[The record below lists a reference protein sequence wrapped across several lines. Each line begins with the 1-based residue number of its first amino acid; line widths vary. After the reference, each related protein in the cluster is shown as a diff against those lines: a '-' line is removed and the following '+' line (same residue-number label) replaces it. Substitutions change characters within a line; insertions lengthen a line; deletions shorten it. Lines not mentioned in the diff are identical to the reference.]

1 MTSEPTPGEAPE
13 VPQAGP
19 PTDTSADIE
28 TAAEAPS
35 SAAEAAGSDATP
47 AETAAD
53 TADASAAVAA
63 EAAPPQSPPVPTRP
77 WARRTFVLRT
87 LGAIGAGLAA
97 VVAIPVAGL
106 ASAPASK
113 SPLRWSLLAGS
124 VAPTP
129 RSTGFVNLG
138 PLTNFPV
145 GGAPTLLPV
154 TVPVEIGGVAQDA
167 QIAVYVARP
176 HDQSVVILDI
186 HCTHMGC
193 PVGWSVGAKR
203 FLCPCHGGAFTADGH
218 QESGPPPRPLD
229 RYQAIIANQE
239 VWMGPLIEGA

>member
-1 MTSEPTPGEAPE
+1 MTNE
-13 VPQAGP
+13 QAGGGTP
-19 PTDTSADIE
+19 PLPDESLPA
-28 TAAEAPS
+28 TAP
-35 SAAEAAGSDATP
+35 DAT
-47 AETAAD
+47 D
-53 TADASAAVAA
+53 AAVAA
-63 EAAPPQSPPVPTRP
+63 DADAEGEPAPTQPISPPVPKRP
-77 WARRTFVLRT
+77 WARRTFVLRA
-87 LGAIGAGLAA
+87 LGAIGAALAA

-106 ASAPASK
+106 ASAPATK

-124 VAPTP
+124 IAPTP

-138 PLTNFPV
+138 PLNNFPV
-145 GGAPTLLPV
+145 GGAPVLLPV
-154 TVPVEIGGVAQDA
+154 TVPVVIGGAAQDA
-167 QIAVYVARP
+167 QIAVFVSRP
-176 HDQSVVILDI
+176 HDQSVVIMDI

-229 RYQAIIANQE
+229 RYQAIIANQQ

>member
-1 MTSEPTPGEAPE
+1 VTNE
-13 VPQAGP
+13 QAGGGTP
-19 PTDTSADIE
+19 PLPDESLPA
-28 TAAEAPS
+28 TAP
-35 SAAEAAGSDATP
+35 DAT
-47 AETAAD
+47 D
-53 TADASAAVAA
+53 AAVAA
-63 EAAPPQSPPVPTRP
+63 DADAEGEPAPTQPISPPVPKRP
-77 WARRTFVLRT
+77 WARRTFVLRA
-87 LGAIGAGLAA
+87 LGAIGAALAA

-106 ASAPASK
+106 ASAPATK

-124 VAPTP
+124 IAPTP

-138 PLTNFPV
+138 PLNNFPV
-145 GGAPTLLPV
+145 GGAPVLLPV
-154 TVPVEIGGVAQDA
+154 TVPVVIGGAAQDA
-167 QIAVYVARP
+167 QIAVFVSRP
-176 HDQSVVILDI
+176 HDQSVVIMDI

-229 RYQAIIANQE
+229 RYQAIIANQQ